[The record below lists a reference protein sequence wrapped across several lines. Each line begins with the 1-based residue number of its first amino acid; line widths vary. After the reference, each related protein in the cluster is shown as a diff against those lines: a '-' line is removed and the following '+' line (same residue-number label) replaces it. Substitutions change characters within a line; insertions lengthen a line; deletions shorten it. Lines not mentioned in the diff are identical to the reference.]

1 MSAQIIDGRKIA
13 AALKVEVAI
22 EFKELESLGLGSGLV
37 TVAVG
42 ENYSAQAYQR
52 RIGRVAAELG
62 MPFTHLELPASSSQA
77 DLLAVVAGLNE
88 DPDVTGVLF
97 LRPLPPHLSEAEVFA
112 ALSPVKDIE
121 AVHPENAGLL
131 ALGKPRYIPSTAAAT
146 FHLLDRWL
154 EDAGEDLGDFY
165 HHSLIVVVGRSN
177 NVGKPAV
184 SLAYARQASVES
196 IDGWAS
202 RTGQLGRHT
211 RRADVLIVAAGVAG
225 LIRSEHIR
233 DGAIV
238 LDIGINPLTD
248 PLTGKVSMVGD
259 VAFPDV
265 LDRARAVTPVPGGIG
280 PVTDVWLLRNAVA
293 AARNAEEK
301 RGGIQVE
308 SRQISATRGSRISS
322 TTGRNGK

>member
-13 AALKVEVAI
+13 AALKTEVSI
-22 EFKELESLGLGSGLV
+22 EFKELESLGLASGLV

-42 ENYSAQAYQR
+42 ENFSAQAYQR
-52 RIGRVAAELG
+52 RIGRAAAELG
-62 MPFTHLELPASSSQA
+62 MPCTHLELAVNSSQ
-77 DLLAVVAGLNE
+77 DELLAVVAGLNA

-97 LRPLPPHLSEAEVFA
+97 LRPLPAHLSEAQVFA
-112 ALSPVKDIE
+112 ALSPVKDVE

-146 FHLLDRWL
+146 FYLLDQWL
-154 EDAGEDLGDFY
+154 EDAGEDLVDFY
-165 HHSLIVVVGRSN
+165 HHNLIVVVGRSN

-211 RRADVLIVAAGVAG
+211 RRADVLIVAAGVPG

-238 LDIGINPLTD
+238 LDIGINLVTD
-248 PLTGKVSMVGD
+248 PQTGKVSMVGD
-259 VAFPDV
+259 VAFDDV
-265 LDRARAVTPVPGGIG
+265 LSRARAITPVPGGIG

-293 AARNAEEK
+293 AARKTDTAPAK
-301 RGGIQVE
+301 SAQRKAGTG
-308 SRQISATRGSRISS
+308 SDHLISA
-322 TTGRNGK
+322 